1 MARAGANRRV
11 TPMLKLVLAGVVLAH
26 GVGHLLFLGPSLRV
40 VDWAGQT
47 SHSWLLTG
55 TLGEGPARAI
65 ASAIWIATVVLF
77 VAGVGG
83 FLLDSAWWRPMTVAG
98 AVVSMLGMVL
108 FWDGLATS
116 NAAFALAFD
125 IVLLV
130 SLLVVHW
137 PVAAETVGA

>member
-1 MARAGANRRV
+1 
-11 TPMLKLVLAGVVLAH
+11 MLKLVLAVVVLFH
-26 GVGHLLFLGPSLRV
+26 GVGHLLFLGSSLRL

-55 TLGEGPARAI
+55 SIGDGPARAI
-65 ASAIWIATVVLF
+65 ASTIWVATIVLF

-83 FLLDSAWWRPMTVAG
+83 FLLDTAWWRPVTVA
-98 AVVSMLGMVL
+98 ASIVSIAGIVL

-116 NAAFALAFD
+116 SAAFALAFD
-125 IVLLV
+125 VVLLV

-137 PVAAETVGA
+137 PAAEAIGA